1 MQAQKQNDLDEIDLI
16 ICDEAHRS
24 VGNLYSGKEKDKLN
38 TFTLCHSNENINA
51 KKEFIWVLLQ
61 RFILVLKKQSFRK
74 W

>member
-51 KKEFIWVLLQ
+51 KKEFI
-61 RFILVLKKQSFRK
+61 
-74 W
+74 